1 MEPLKLK
8 PTSASVKA
16 YYETLQ
22 KFGKLEFDNEGN
34 LRRAFEALI
43 EKCAKQFGWTVVPE
57 YPITRKGQHPLRVD
71 AAVLDAF
78 NLPRGYWEAKDSKD
92 DLRAEMEK
100 KFAAGYPRTN
110 ILFQSPARAILFQ
123 NGHIEF
129 DDDIT
134 DPVKLVDVLRRF
146 FEWQEQHIAEWDRA
160 VEEFSSRIPDIAR
173 GAMKLIED
181 ERKSNRAFV
190 ERFTAFAEVC
200 RESINP
206 DLRDEAVEEM
216 LVQHLLTERIFRR
229 IFDNP
234 EFTRRNVIAAEI
246 EKVIDSLTKK
256 YFSRDQFLKP
266 LDPFYKAIEEAA
278 SQTETYT
285 EKQAFLNRVYERFFQ
300 GFSKKQADTHGIVYT
315 PQPIVDFMVR
325 SVEEVL
331 KTEFGKSLSDENV
344 HILDPFV
351 GTGNFIT
358 RIMQQI
364 KTSKLPQKYKNELHC
379 NEVMLLPYYIA
390 SMNIEHAYLDRT
402 GEYEP
407 FEGICLVDTFELAE
421 PKQAGFEFMTEGNT
435 ERIRRQKKAPIFV
448 VIGNPPYNMGQ
459 VNENDQ
465 NKNRK
470 YKHMDKR
477 VQETYTK
484 ASKATLRNKLS
495 DPYVKAFRLASDRIR
510 AGGVIAFVSNNSFVD
525 NIAFDGMR
533 KYLAQEFDKIYVL
546 DLGGNVRKNPKLSGT
561 THNVFG
567 IQVGVA
573 ITVLVKAAN
582 HSPDKKAEIHYA
594 STDKDW
600 RKEQKYEQLN
610 DWEQISSV
618 QWQEIQ
624 PDQKSTWL
632 TEGQQEDFT
641 MLLPLGNKKTKDH
654 ESTETIF
661 RLFSLGI
668 VSARDAYVFNSSRKV
683 LEHTMRQCIH
693 AYTETLTQY
702 RQANP
707 KPKPDVFIHTS
718 DTKIKWS
725 RQTKTLLGQL
735 EDCKFS
741 EGCLRIAL
749 YRPYFK
755 QWHYFQDFWNEE
767 RYQLPRLWP
776 KQSSLAERE
785 REREREREN
794 FAICVNQNAGIKG
807 FHCLSTDCI
816 PDFHLTGD
824 SQCFPFYTYDEDGTN
839 RRENITDW
847 ALAQFQ
853 KHYHDDSITK
863 WDIFHATYAVLH
875 HPEYRSRYA
884 ANLKRELPRIP
895 FVPEFH
901 QYAEIGRRLMEIH
914 IHYERQPEYP
924 LERIE
929 NGKLDW
935 RVEKMALSKDKTEL
949 RYNGF
954 LTLRGIPPEVYE
966 YRLGNRS
973 ALEWVVD
980 QYRVSRDACSGI
992 VNDPN
997 RKDNPE
1003 YIVRLIGQVV
1013 TVSMETVKL
1022 VRRIGEL
1029 LLL

>member
-8 PTSASVKA
+8 PANAPVKA
-16 YYETLQ
+16 YYETLE
-22 KFGKLEFDNEGN
+22 KFGKLDFDNEGN
-34 LRRAFEALI
+34 LRRAFESLI
-43 EKCAKQFGWTVVPE
+43 EKCARQYNWIVVPE
-57 YPITRKGQHPLRVD
+57 YPIARKGQHPIRID
-71 AAVLDAF
+71 AAMIDTF

-92 DLRAEMEK
+92 DLRAEMDK

-110 ILFQSPARAILFQ
+110 ILFQSPTRAILFQ
-123 NGHIEF
+123 NGRIAF
-129 DDDIT
+129 DGDIA
-134 DPVKLVDVLRRF
+134 DPVKLVDVLRLF
-146 FEWQEQHIAEWDRA
+146 FEWREPHIAEWDRA
-160 VEEFSSRIPDIAR
+160 VDEFSTRIPDIAK
-173 GAMKLIED
+173 GAMKLIEG
-181 ERKSNRAFV
+181 ERKSNRAFI
-190 ERFTAFAEVC
+190 ERFAAFAEVC

-206 DLRDEAVEEM
+206 DLKDEAVEEM

-278 SQTETYT
+278 SQTSTYA

-300 GFSKKQADTHGIVYT
+300 GFNKKQADTHGIVYT

-331 KTEFGKSLSDENV
+331 KSKFGKSLSDENV

-364 KTSKLPQKYKNELHC
+364 KTSRLPQKYKNELHC

-421 PKQAGFEFMTEGNT
+421 PKQAGFEFMSEGNT

-448 VIGNPPYNMGQ
+448 VIGNPPYNAWQ
-459 VNENDQ
+459 ESENDA
-465 NKNRK
+465 NRNRK
-470 YKHMDKR
+470 YKELGKR
-477 VQETYTK
+477 IAETYGK
-484 ASKATLRNKLS
+484 KSKATNKNALW
-495 DPYVKAFRLASDRIR
+495 DPYVKAFRLASDKIR
-510 AGGVIAFVSNNSFVD
+510 AGGLICFVSNNSLID
-525 NIAFDGMR
+525 QIAFDGMR
-533 KYLAQEFDKIYVL
+533 KCLASEFDEIYTL

-567 IQVGVA
+567 IQVGVS
-573 ITVLVKAAN
+573 ITILVKRPG
-582 HSPDKKAEIHYA
+582 HDSSKSVGTIRYA
-594 STDKDW
+594 RMSEEW
-600 RKEQKYEQLN
+600 RKEQKYSQLEQ
-610 DWEQISSV
+610 WEKVSGIE
-618 QWQEIQ
+618 WTKIT
-624 PDQKSTWL
+624 PDRNQTWL
-632 TEGQQEDFT
+632 TEGLEADFDS
-641 MLLPLGNKKTKDH
+641 LLPLKEGLFELNTNGVKTN
-654 ESTETIF
+654 
-661 RLFSLGI
+661 
-668 VSARDAYVFNSSRKV
+668 RDAWVYNFDRRALKNNIKALVQNYNDE
-683 LEHTMRQCIH
+683 LERWIKAHLDEKQLDEFIS
-693 AYTETLTQY
+693 YDDKKISWSETLKSY
-702 RQANP
+702 LRRRQKAHYSP
-707 KPKPDVFIHTS
+707 AYIRRTM
-718 DTKIKWS
+718 
-725 RQTKTLLGQL
+725 
-735 EDCKFS
+735 
-741 EGCLRIAL
+741 
-749 YRPYFK
+749 YRPYS
-755 QWHYFQDFWNEE
+755 QMWLYFDAQFNER
-767 RYQLPRLWP
+767 RYLMRQALPA
-776 KQSSLAERE
+776 SSDTEENVFIAERA
-785 REREREREN
+785 
-794 FAICVNQNAGIKG
+794 FGSSSP
-807 FHCLSTDCI
+807 FHSIATTQI
-816 PDFHLTGD
+816 PDLHLTGD
-824 SQCFPFYTYDEDGTN
+824 TQCFPFYTYDEDGTN

-847 ALAQFQ
+847 ALSQFQ
-853 KHYHDDSITK
+853 KHYNDDSITK

-901 QYAEIGRRLMEIH
+901 QYAETGHRLMDIH
-914 IHYERQPEYP
+914 IRYEQQPEYP

-935 RVEKMALSKDKTEL
+935 RVEKMAFSKDKTEL
-949 RYNGF
+949 RYNSF

-973 ALEWVVD
+973 AIEWIVD
-980 QYRVSRDACSGI
+980 QYRVSTDTRSGI

-997 RKDNPE
+997 REDDPE

-1013 TVSMETVKL
+1013 TVSIETVRL
-1022 VRRIGEL
+1022 VGQVGKIAL
-1029 LLL
+1029 LP